1 MAERGGEVY
10 TPERLERELVRA
22 DLCAIATRHCY
33 EHGARVADEILN
45 QFHITRK
52 TLKEKSA

>member
-1 MAERGGEVY
+1 VAERGGEVY

-22 DLCAIATRHCY
+22 ELSAIATRHCY
-33 EHGARVADEILN
+33 EHGARVANEILD

-52 TLKEKSA
+52 TIKEKSA